1 MAEEN
6 HPSKRQRVSKACDQ
20 CRRKKVKCDGDT
32 PQCSNCRSVGLECKY
47 NETNKKRGPPKG
59 YIEAIEG
66 RLQRLEALL
75 GSVVQEDDPRSQ
87 AIMAELNAPLHT
99 PYGELVR
106 PRLLGRGFNDSEQS
120 SISAGSTPN
129 NTASGPSSTSRQ
141 QQQQQ
146 QQYQQQQQQQQQLQ
160 QQRQLQ
166 LQLQLQ
172 GRGGRGK
179 NNAANKNTLET
190 NDTLGSQYT
199 DGSSPVRYYGKA
211 SGYYMLRDSK
221 NYRDGVFRFNSKGY
235 CKDSERL
242 SSAKALLSLNPYE
255 MPPKDLSKH
264 LIDVYFEH
272 YYPFLPILH
281 KNSFLASLESQ
292 DSSVLPPSPLLLNSI
307 YALASRISPDP
318 RVRADP
324 NLPETAGDIFFERA
338 RLLLDYEWENFT
350 VSTVQSLILLSSHQ
364 TGAMKTVRGWLY
376 SGLAFRMLQ
385 NLGLNRNCDKW
396 KMSDIEKENRKRAF
410 FCCFV
415 VDRLACAM
423 FGRTPIIDERDYDT
437 PFPTAIDEDD
447 PSVVDNLHQLIKL
460 CGTLGSVL
468 RQLYTVYGRHQLSV
482 MSTPD
487 RVISALDKELN
498 GWMAKLPLSVLYR
511 PPNTRAGDR
520 APAPSLER
528 CQLHMLFYTTL
539 ILLHRLFIPG
549 KCHSVTPS
557 VFPAGAICTYAAN
570 KILDISVSLMEEG
583 RLNNVNC
590 YALYFMFTA
599 GTIFINDAS
608 SSDSNA
614 ALEAK
619 INVNRIMRAMEQV
632 EKTWKTSARH
642 SNILGELAGL
652 RDINLEEWAGVGDD
666 RQQRQQQQQQL
677 SSTPAI
683 AVPTSP
689 VLSHSTT
696 TTADSV
702 QQRSTSSAP
711 YGSAPNPYQNN
722 DMTPRT
728 PVSTTT
734 TASTI
739 TSSKPSFD
747 YEFPFVNAYDSA
759 SADQKEKQQFD
770 PVNMAFWGIPTSF
783 DVEEW
788 NNYLNNQNFQQP
800 PEDGLRV
807 LPE

>member
-20 CRRKKVKCDGDT
+20 CRRKKVKCDGT
-32 PQCSNCRSVGLECKY
+32 LPQCSNCRTVGLECKY

-106 PRLLGRGFNDSEQS
+106 PRLLGRGFNESEHS
-120 SISAGSTPN
+120 PVSAVST
-129 NTASGPSSTSRQ
+129 PSSTTSGPGTTSRQ
-141 QQQQQ
+141 N
-146 QQYQQQQQQQQQLQ
+146 QQQQLQ
-160 QQRQLQ
+160 H
-166 LQLQLQ
+166 Q
-172 GRGGRGK
+172 GRGSGVS
-179 NNAANKNTLET
+179 NNTNKNITLET

-199 DGSSPVRYYGKA
+199 DGNSPVRYYGKS

-235 CKDSERL
+235 CKDSDERL
-242 SSAKALLSLNPYE
+242 TSVKAILSLDPYE
-255 MPPKDLSKH
+255 LPPKDLSKH
-264 LIDVYFEH
+264 LIDLYFEH

-292 DSSVLPPSPLLLNSI
+292 DSSIQPPSPLLLNSI
-307 YALASRISPDP
+307 YALASRISSDL

-324 NLPETAGDIFFERA
+324 SLPDTAGDVFFERA
-338 RLLLDYEWENFT
+338 RQLLDNEWENFT

-447 PSVVDNLHQLIKL
+447 PSVVDNFHQLIKL

-632 EKTWKTSARH
+632 ERTWKTSARH

-652 RDINLEEWAGVGDD
+652 RDINLEEWAGVQDD
-666 RQQRQQQQQQL
+666 RQRQLRQQQQQQQQVT
-677 SSTPAI
+677 STPAI

-689 VLSHSTT
+689 VLTHSTGT
-696 TTADSV
+696 STAASASTI
-702 QQRSTSSAP
+702 QQQSTSPSYSTA
-711 YGSAPNPYQNN
+711 SNPYQNN
-722 DMTPRT
+722 DIQPAT

-734 TASTI
+734 M
-739 TSSKPSFD
+739 SSKQSFD

-770 PVNMAFWGIPTSF
+770 PNNVTFWGVPISF

>member
-1 MAEEN
+1 MADEN
-6 HPSKRQRVSKACDQ
+6 HSAKRQRVSKACDQ
-20 CRRKKVKCDGDT
+20 CRRKKVKCDGT
-32 PQCSNCRSVGLECKY
+32 LPQCSNCKTVGLECKY

-75 GSVVQEDDPRSQ
+75 SSVVQEDDPRSQ

-106 PRLLGRGFNDSEQS
+106 PRLLGRGFNEPEQPS
-120 SISAGSTPN
+120 V
-129 NTASGPSSTSRQ
+129 SGPSTPSSTASSPIAPRHQQPSQHQ
-141 QQQQQ
+141 QQQRTQQ
-146 QQYQQQQQQQQQLQ
+146 AL
-160 QQRQLQ
+160 
-166 LQLQLQ
+166 
-172 GRGGRGK
+172 
-179 NNAANKNTLET
+179 NEN

-199 DGSSPVRYYGKA
+199 DGNSPVRYYGKS

-221 NYRDGVFRFNSKGY
+221 NYRDGVFRFNSQGY
-235 CKDSERL
+235 CKGSNNDRL
-242 SSAKALLSLNPYE
+242 TSVKALLSLNPYE
-255 MPPKDLSKH
+255 LPPKDLSKH
-264 LIDVYFEH
+264 LIDLYFEH

-281 KNSFLASLESQ
+281 KNSFLASLDSQ
-292 DSSVLPPSPLLLNSI
+292 DSSVQPAAPLLLNSI

-324 NLPETAGDIFFERA
+324 NLPDTAGDIFFERA
-338 RLLLDYEWENFT
+338 RLLLDNEWENFT

-396 KMSDIEKENRKRAF
+396 KMSDIEKENRKRSF

-447 PSVVDNLHQLIKL
+447 PSVIDNFHQLIKL

-482 MSTPD
+482 MATPD

-549 KCHSVTPS
+549 RCHSVTPS

-570 KILDISVSLMEEG
+570 KILDISISLMEEE
-583 RLNNVNC
+583 RLNHVNC

-608 SSDSNA
+608 SPDSNA

-632 EKTWKTSARH
+632 ETTWKTSARH

-652 RDINLEEWAGVGDD
+652 RDINLEEGAGAQED
-666 RQQRQQQQQQL
+666 RQLQRQQQQQQVL
-677 SSTPAI
+677 ATPAAI

-689 VLSHSTT
+689 ILGPAAAPSRSMPSSSTAPSYSTAPVSSTAAPAPYQSTT
-696 TTADSV
+696 SYSDTKL
-702 QQRSTSSAP
+702 P
-711 YGSAPNPYQNN
+711 E
-722 DMTPRT
+722 T
-728 PVSTTT
+728 PVSIATS
-734 TASTI
+734 TATP
-739 TSSKPSFD
+739 KQSFD

-759 SADQKEKQQFD
+759 SAEQKDKLHQFD
-770 PVNMAFWGIPTSF
+770 PNNMAFWGVPTSF